1 MLSNVG
7 LSAASAA
14 AGGRPARGPPRQQ
27 TLRGP
32 VLAPHALRLR
42 ARDPASGPARRPG
55 RQTWLR
61 TPPPPSAQMRTFRVS
76 VSSALQPAGGSGPDS
91 VKVTVQ
97 RQGVLQQSGQGSRP
111 GLRPSQTPGPGPG
124 CGPPPQTACSPVP
137 CEEHRQRL
145 VLWAG
150 SGCSRPG
157 GDEKTLGGMR
167 AGSAAGPRAGTR
179 NGRPHLHSAELACS
193 ARGEVDGGSR
203 DKNGS
208 GRPRGSTRV
217 APLLASAP
225 PL

>member
-14 AGGRPARGPPRQQ
+14 AGGRPARCPPRQQ

-55 RQTWLR
+55 RQTRLR

-76 VSSALQPAGGSGPDS
+76 VSSALQPTGGSGPDS

-97 RQGVLQQSGQGSRP
+97 RQGVLQQSGQGPRP

-124 CGPPPQTACSPVP
+124 CGPPPRPPAPQFPV
-137 CEEHRQRL
+137 RSTGRD
-145 VLWAG
+145 WS
-150 SGCSRPG
+150 SGLGAAALAPG
-157 GDEKTLGGMR
+157 GGMR
-167 AGSAAGPRAGTR
+167 
-179 NGRPHLHSAELACS
+179 RPWGA
-193 ARGEVDGGSR
+193 
-203 DKNGS
+203 
-208 GRPRGSTRV
+208 
-217 APLLASAP
+217 
-225 PL
+225 